1 MDEDIKGKM
10 VLIVD
15 DELSVREVLS
25 ERLEASGFKV
35 ITANNGQEGLI
46 AIESDPDLVFLDILM
61 PKMDGL
67 TMLKEVRRHKKYE
80 KIPILLLSN
89 LDDLDTMTRAEAIND
104 NEYLV
109 KTDWKVEEVVEKAK
123 SKIRESMSK

>member
-46 AIESDPDLVFLDILM
+46 AIESAPDLVFLDILM

-67 TMLKEVRRHKKYE
+67 TMLKEVRKHRKY
-80 KIPILLLSN
+80 KNIPILLLSN

-123 SKIRESMSK
+123 SKIRESIS